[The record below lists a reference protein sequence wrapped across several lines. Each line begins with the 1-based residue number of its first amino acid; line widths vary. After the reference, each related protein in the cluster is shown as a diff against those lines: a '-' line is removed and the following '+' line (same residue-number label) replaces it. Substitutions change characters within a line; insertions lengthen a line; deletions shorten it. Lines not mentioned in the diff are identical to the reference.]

1 MKALLTVI
9 ATALLLMSNIAGAQ
23 EQKAP
28 SAGAQEQEAPS
39 EKMTGQE
46 APSAGAQ
53 EPSAGAQEP
62 SAKERG
68 REIGEQLGE
77 QVGERVG
84 ERVGEIVQRMMSHG
98 MRGRG
103 MRGHGMG
110 MRAMMILMDTD
121 GDGALSLEEVQTAHA
136 KFFKAIDA
144 NKDGKVTLEEMQ
156 MFFRGGYP
164 TSDHNSCREDYL
176 LWRVATGLSVPREHP
191 SPSRVESR
199 LDNCLNRSS
208 NQPLREARLWL
219 STQSGF

>member
-9 ATALLLMSNIAGAQ
+9 ATTLLLMSNIAGAQ

-28 SAGAQEQEAPS
+28 STGAQEQEAPS
-39 EKMTGQE
+39 EKMTGEE

-53 EPSAGAQEP
+53 EPSAGAREP

-84 ERVGEIVQRMMSHG
+84 ERVGEIVERMMSPHG
-98 MRGRG
+98 MWGGLRG

-110 MRAMMILMDTD
+110 MRATMILMDTD

-156 MFFRGGYP
+156 MFLRGGYP
-164 TSDHNSCREDYL
+164 TSDHNSCRED
-176 LWRVATGLSVPREHP
+176 
-191 SPSRVESR
+191 
-199 LDNCLNRSS
+199 
-208 NQPLREARLWL
+208 
-219 STQSGF
+219 

>member
-1 MKALLTVI
+1 MTIWRLWDATDAPSCETMSQRLAANKIGGTCDHEKNGPISEPPEQVEASVCLSLESKERRPNMKALFTVI
-9 ATALLLMSNIAGAQ
+9 ATALLLMSNVAGAQ

-46 APSAGAQ
+46 APSA
-53 EPSAGAQEP
+53 
-62 SAKERG
+62 KETG
-68 REIGEQLGE
+68 REVGKE
-77 QVGERVG
+77 VGERVG
-84 ERVGEIVQRMMSHG
+84 ERIGEIVQRMMSHG

-103 MRGHGMG
+103 MMGRGVMDHGMR
-110 MRAMMILMDTD
+110 MRVMMILMDTD

-164 TSDHNSCREDYL
+164 TSDHNSCRED
-176 LWRVATGLSVPREHP
+176 
-191 SPSRVESR
+191 
-199 LDNCLNRSS
+199 
-208 NQPLREARLWL
+208 
-219 STQSGF
+219 

>member
-1 MKALLTVI
+1 MKALFTVI
-9 ATALLLMSNIAGAQ
+9 ATALLLMSNVAGAQ

-53 EPSAGAQEP
+53 EPSAGAERAR
-62 SAKERG
+62 AKRQGERSG
-68 REIGEQLGE
+68 NRRAARQAG
-77 QVGERVG
+77 GERVG
-84 ERVGEIVQRMMSHG
+84 ERVGEIVERMMSPHG
-98 MRGRG
+98 MGGGIRG

-156 MFFRGGYP
+156 IFFRGGYP
-164 TSDHNSCREDYL
+164 TSD
-176 LWRVATGLSVPREHP
+176 
-191 SPSRVESR
+191 
-199 LDNCLNRSS
+199 
-208 NQPLREARLWL
+208 
-219 STQSGF
+219 